1 MGAGTTVLSRGGQ
14 VGFLPGL
21 TQGILWHRL
30 RGEQSRTHGMCETRF
45 RLEEEEVSEQ
55 ELGLA
60 DGGCQEGW
68 LGGAL
73 ESGHGRLQTGI
84 FSWAHLGLQIRV
96 GRCARLTGP
105 RRRDGNESEDSAGH
119 PLRLSHSRS
128 PPSPD
133 ISAFNVRLKY
143 VQSPSAPS
151 RPPAAKPLS
160 PLTGAPRTAS

>member
-1 MGAGTTVLSRGGQ
+1 MGAGTTVLGRGGQ

-45 RLEEEEVSEQ
+45 RFGEEEVSEQ

-105 RRRDGNESEDSAGH
+105 RHRDSDESEDSRGT
-119 PLRLSHSRS
+119 
-128 PPSPD
+128 PSPSFPFPFVTKSWHFSLQVLQY
-133 ISAFNVRLKY
+133 I
-143 VQSPSAPS
+143 QSPSAPS

-160 PLTGAPRTAS
+160 PLTEAPRTAS